1 MRKLTLLAA
10 VGLFSAATV
19 TTAFACGDKLLSLG
33 RGVRFQ
39 RANVAA
45 RPASVLIYVGQNN
58 SKSSLGNTQLQ
69 STLKQAGHKLETV
82 NDSATLEQDVKSGK
96 FDVILAEYSD
106 AVALA
111 DHVKADSSHAVIV
124 PVVSKSQKVEYSAAS
139 KQFAHVVKSS
149 GDPTE
154 YLVTI
159 DQAMKSRPG
168 AHS

>member
-1 MRKLTLLAA
+1 MAA
-10 VGLFSAATV
+10 GA

-39 RANVAA
+39 RANAAA
-45 RPASVLIYVGQNN
+45 RPASLLIYVGQ
-58 SKSSLGNTQLQ
+58 KSRKSTLGSTQLQ

-82 NDSATLEQDVKSGK
+82 DDAAKLEQDVKSGK
-96 FDVILAEYSD
+96 FDVVLVEYGD

-111 DHVKADSSHAVIV
+111 EHVKAAPANAVIV
-124 PVVSKSQKVEYSAAS
+124 PVMGKANKGEYATAS
-139 KQFAHVVKSS
+139 KQFAHVVKSA
-149 GDPTE
+149 GDPSD

-168 AHS
+168 ARN